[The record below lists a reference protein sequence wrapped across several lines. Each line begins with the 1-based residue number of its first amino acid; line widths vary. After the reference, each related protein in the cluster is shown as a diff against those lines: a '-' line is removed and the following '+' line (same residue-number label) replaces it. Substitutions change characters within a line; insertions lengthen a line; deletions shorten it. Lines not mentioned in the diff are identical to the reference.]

1 MRARMPAVSTYLAFA
16 ACCGCALSDVA
27 ATSPVVVTGTLLG
40 PTGQAVASAPV
51 SLEREPQS
59 PFAGHLAGEGC
70 DPDATYGTFL
80 TGQTDASG
88 AYDFSLAGSDTQ
100 SSDADALC
108 FRIRD
113 SQGSLAAAVAFD
125 VQVDQVLLPALQ
137 LFDPQLG
144 EANEGQGAGALL
156 SFTWTEP
163 SPAADSESLSL
174 LTADGSILWRA
185 ASAGQGAAILA
196 GYLAEDAA
204 QSAQWEALSSSPVD
218 STQVVLARTS
228 TLAVSPPPVLPASR
242 GAACSSSLGPSGL
255 PTPCPLTDGKFHDA
269 LAGLPAA
276 PSWIGVDLPAAVTAT
291 RVVLRGLASFGPQ
304 LIVEASLD
312 GTSWTQL
319 ATASTDSGS
328 EYLDVAFPG
337 PTSLQHLKLTA
348 TGASDA
354 QENLIQDLS
363 QVSLF

>member
-1 MRARMPAVSTYLAFA
+1 MSPLPLGGRPQEENDHARPDASRLHLPRLRRLLRLRAFGRGSHL
-16 ACCGCALSDVA
+16 
-27 ATSPVVVTGTLLG
+27 PVVVTGTLLG

-156 SFTWTEP
+156 SFTWT
-163 SPAADSESLSL
+163 SPA
-174 LTADGSILWRA
+174 R
-185 ASAGQGAAILA
+185 Q
-196 GYLAEDAA
+196 
-204 QSAQWEALSSSPVD
+204 
-218 STQVVLARTS
+218 RTRR
-228 TLAVSPPPVLPASR
+228 ASR
-242 GAACSSSLGPSGL
+242 S
-255 PTPCPLTDGKFHDA
+255 
-269 LAGLPAA
+269 
-276 PSWIGVDLPAAVTAT
+276 
-291 RVVLRGLASFGPQ
+291 
-304 LIVEASLD
+304 
-312 GTSWTQL
+312 
-319 ATASTDSGS
+319 
-328 EYLDVAFPG
+328 
-337 PTSLQHLKLTA
+337 
-348 TGASDA
+348 
-354 QENLIQDLS
+354 
-363 QVSLF
+363 